1 MSPPE
6 SHSPPSLA
14 AECPR
19 PDTGNLETGSR
30 GTSPADPPQF
40 THRETIT
47 ILVGLMLGFFLAALD
62 QTIVATALPRMSSD
76 LHGVEHLSW
85 VVSAYLLTSTAT
97 TPIYGKLSDFYGR
110 RIMLQVAI
118 AIFLVTSVLCAL
130 ATTMGQLIVFRALQG
145 LGGGG
150 LISMSHAVIADVI
163 SPRERGRYQAYIAAS
178 FAVAAVIGPVIG
190 GVFADHL
197 SWRWVFWINLPIGLA
212 ALYIAQRTLSRLV
225 VRRVRHRIDY
235 LGAILIVAAV
245 CCILLVTT
253 MGGNELPWSSPLIV
267 GLSVATLGFFALA
280 SVQEW
285 FATEPILPPRLF
297 ANRTFV
303 VANAINLLTS
313 LMMFGAIVMIPL
325 FLQMVHGLA
334 AADSGLALIPLTC
347 ATSISAI
354 MTGRRVARTG
364 RYRIFPVIGVALASA
379 SFLILSTTTVASS
392 IGLTTFVIAFCGAG
406 MGLVGPV
413 MMVAIQNEVEFKDM
427 GTATASI
434 SFFRSLGGSF
444 GVALFS
450 AVLIA
455 RLDSL
460 VAGMAGQGGLGDE
473 PGLQLLRAG
482 SAALGLVPAGLQGP
496 VTMAMMAAFQDV
508 FCVGGGIAFVTFLL
522 CLMLKEVPLR
532 TTPQR

>member
-6 SHSPPSLA
+6 STPLPALDA
-14 AECPR
+14 ALPR
-19 PDTGNLETGSR
+19 PEVR
-30 GTSPADPPQF
+30 VAEPPRF

-97 TPIYGKLSDFYGR
+97 TPIYGKLSDLYGR

-118 AIFLVTSVLCAL
+118 AIFLVTSILCAV
-130 ATTMGQLIVFRALQG
+130 ATTMGELILFRALQG

-150 LISMSHAVIADVI
+150 LISMGHAVIADVI

-178 FAVAAVIGPVIG
+178 FTVASVVGPVVG

-212 ALYIAQRTLSRLV
+212 ALYIAQRTLARLAI
-225 VRRVRHRIDY
+225 RRVRHRIDY
-235 LGAILIVAAV
+235 VGAILIVAAV

-253 MGGNELPWSSPLIV
+253 MGGNEVPWTSPLIAI
-267 GLSVATLGFFALA
+267 LSVAALGFLALA
-280 SVQEW
+280 MAQEW
-285 FATEPILPPRLF
+285 FASEPILPPRLF

-303 VANAINLLTS
+303 VANGINFLTS
-313 LMMFGAIVMIPL
+313 LLMFGAIVLIPL
-325 FLQMVHGLA
+325 FLQMVYGLA
-334 AADSGLALIPLTC
+334 AADSGLVLIPLTC
-347 ATSISAI
+347 AISLSAI

-364 RYRIFPVIGVALASA
+364 RYKIYPVVGVAVACV
-379 SFLILSTTTVASS
+379 SFLLLSTTAVATSIEATTV
-392 IGLTTFVIAFCGAG
+392 VIAICGVG

-413 MMVAIQNEVEFKDM
+413 MMVAIQNEVEFRDM
-427 GTATASI
+427 GSATAAI
-434 SFFRSLGGSF
+434 SFFRSMGGAF

-450 AVLIA
+450 AVVIA
-455 RLDSL
+455 RLNGLLAS
-460 VAGMAGQGGLGDE
+460 MAGQGGLGEE

-482 SAALGLVPAGLQGP
+482 SAALGLAPPALHGA
-496 VTMAMMAAFQDV
+496 VAAAMTASFQDV
-508 FCVGGGIAFVTFLL
+508 FRVGGAIALLSFIL
-522 CLMLKEVPLR
+522 CLLLKEVPLK
-532 TTPQR
+532 TTPQG